1 MRGVPRSGVWSE
13 RGVSP
18 QSGVRSR
25 ERNRSER
32 AQGRERLITEPPAS
46 RGPFLKRPCTERVD
60 APRPARRP
68 AEAYPPR
75 YGEGGQR
82 SRRGCRGPRKPGS
95 EGGRE
100 AGVAGWRRLRRGAR
114 KPISPQY
121 KGRADT
127 STITAS
133 RIPIMYRMEAPNALR
148 YLRRPTT
155 LR

>member
-1 MRGVPRSGVWSE
+1 MRPV
-13 RGVSP
+13 
-18 QSGVRSR
+18 
-25 ERNRSER
+25 
-32 AQGRERLITEPPAS
+32 
-46 RGPFLKRPCTERVD
+46 
-60 APRPARRP
+60 
-68 AEAYPPR
+68 
-75 YGEGGQR
+75 
-82 SRRGCRGPRKPGS
+82 RRGARPRRTRRGTVRAGNEAGGDAAALECRDLREWIS
-95 EGGRE
+95 GGRR
-100 AGVAGWRRLRRGAR
+100 ARVSGCRRLPKGAR